1 MPSARL
7 LTGAAIAAI
16 ALPLAAASGAYG
28 PAEEGQAAD
37 PPAKPRFKQPLRLYA
52 GDKPISVDVGHAAPL
67 VADFDG
73 DGKRDLLVGQFGQ
86 GHLRIY
92 RNVGTDAA
100 PRFDDFAK
108 FETRKG
114 LGSIPSG

>member
-1 MPSARL
+1 MPRPARL
-7 LTGAAIAAI
+7 LTGAAVAAI
-16 ALPLAAASGAYG
+16 TLPLAAAPGSYG
-28 PAEEGQAAD
+28 PGEGGAAD
-37 PPAKPRFKQPLRLYA
+37 PPQARFKQPLRLYA
-52 GDKPISVDVGHAAPL
+52 GDKPISVEVGHAAPL

-73 DGKRDLLVGQFGQ
+73 DGKRDLLVGQFGE